1 MNRYIEENKNKLN
14 IKEENGQLIF
24 YHESFDPPDIL
35 TCGQCFNF
43 FEEEDGS
50 FTAVFLGKIINL
62 KKEGEKIIIDNITE
76 EEFYEIFYDYFDLG
90 VNYGKIKE
98 KISVD
103 DTLKKAT
110 EYGAGIRILNQEFF
124 ETLISFIISANNQIP
139 RIKKA
144 VRIISEMYGDY
155 IGEYK
160 DRKYYSFPS
169 PEKLSK
175 ARPEDLREKAR
186 VGFRDKRIV
195 ETAKIIN
202 EGFFDFEKDI
212 KMSTEDLRK
221 KLQELP
227 GVGPKVADCILLFAF
242 HKRETF
248 PVDVWIKRVM
258 EFLYIKEEVPKKQ
271 ISAYADKYFGENAG
285 YVQQYLFYYGRENSI
300 GK

>member
-1 MNRYIEENKNKLN
+1 MNRFVTKNKNELN
-14 IKEENGQLIF
+14 IKEDKGQLILL
-24 YHESFDPPDIL
+24 HESFDPKDIF

-43 FEEEDGS
+43 YEEDDGS

-62 KKEGEKIIIDNITE
+62 KKEGDKTIIDNVSLD
-76 EEFYEIFYDYFDLG
+76 EFYEIFYDYFDLG
-90 VNYGKIKE
+90 TNYQAIKDD
-98 KISVD
+98 ISKD

-110 EYGAGIRILNQEFF
+110 EYGDGIRILNQEFF

-144 VRIISEMYGDY
+144 VRVISKMYGDY
-155 IGEYK
+155 IGEYRER
-160 DRKYYSFPS
+160 DYYSFPS
-169 PEKLSK
+169 ARALSK
-175 ARPEDLREKAR
+175 AKPEDLREFAR

-195 ETAKIIN
+195 DTANIVN
-202 EGFFDFEKDI
+202 GGFFDFDEDI
-212 KMSTEDLRK
+212 KKDSKDLRK

-227 GVGPKVADCILLFAF
+227 GVGPKVADCIMLFAF

-258 EFLYIKEEVPKKQ
+258 EALFIKEEVPKKQ
-271 ISAYADKYFGENAG
+271 ISAYADKFFGENAG
-285 YVQQYLFYYGRENSI
+285 YVQQYLFYYGRENAI